1 MPEIPQKSASW
12 VYNCCIQCW
21 DFSFLC
27 FPGAV
32 YSLSS
37 FVYNFASTSSDKKHH
52 TCLDYYITPLGS
64 ESFIINFQAAFR
76 EEYLNS
82 LVDGVQRRPLCSWAY
97 GMFLQERSSRTQ
109 EYLQDERLIWSEG
122 YAVTKFTSITG
133 GAFLFFVYHS
143 AIAISHFL
151 SFSDHLHHYDVI
163 FTTFLLLML
172 GGSYPNLCSLYK
184 LEVLRDA
191 ESEIR
196 SLL

>member
-82 LVDGVQRRPLCSWAY
+82 LVDGVQRRPFCSWVY
-97 GMFLQERSSRTQ
+97 EIFLQEKSLMTQ
-109 EYLQDERLIWSEG
+109 KYLQDERFIWPKNCCNVATFG
-122 YAVTKFTSITG
+122 VRVVVF
-133 GAFLFFVYHS
+133 
-143 AIAISHFL
+143 HFL
-151 SFSDHLHHYDVI
+151 CYEL
-163 FTTFLLLML
+163 
-172 GGSYPNLCSLYK
+172 
-184 LEVLRDA
+184 
-191 ESEIR
+191 
-196 SLL
+196 